1 MTAHSKEM
9 IAVSIINRCGCD
21 LGPYRRNLLNL
32 LHSTFCLIY
41 RIYQQVGFLS
51 LVIIVDIFLPSPQ
64 EMIVKH
70 GDFHSLVIT
79 VQIGIDLICC
89 MLLELINE
97 ITICF
102 QHIFFI
108 ICTFPESWIT
118 KNPLDFLGCPVYLYH
133 RFQIADAEQNGIC
146 LRLIGNC
153 INMCPVN
160 QIFVFTFNN
169 ILKFQFIYHRTC
181 LSVDFLNFIF
191 TVALH
196 GACKHQKISAW
207 LLLNYLM
214 MTSPGKIIHVVSSS
228 QIIQLIK
235 IGRLRL
241 LQVRNISGSILPD
254 HSAVGKHVK
263 TIISSL
269 FVHIPANISHAVIC
283 KRKMSALSVNHGQI
297 ICRFSTGLHRFD
309 HIRKRLRQSFCRNGD
324 LLGILHSAGII
335 QKFQYYC
342 IILSRIKTDDGHSV

>member
-1 MTAHSKEM
+1 MSAHSKEM
-9 IAVSIINRCGCD
+9 IAVSIINGCGCD
-21 LGPYRRNLLNL
+21 LGPYCRNLLNL

-118 KNPLDFLGCPVYLYH
+118 KNPLDFLGCPVYLDH
-133 RFQIADAEQNGIC
+133 RFQVADAEQNGIC

-181 LSVDFLNFIF
+181 LSVDLLNFIF

-196 GACKHQKISAW
+196 GACKHQKISSW

-214 MTSPGKIIHVVSSS
+214 VASAGKIIHVVSSS

-235 IGRLRL
+235 ISRLGL

-263 TIISSL
+263 AIISSL